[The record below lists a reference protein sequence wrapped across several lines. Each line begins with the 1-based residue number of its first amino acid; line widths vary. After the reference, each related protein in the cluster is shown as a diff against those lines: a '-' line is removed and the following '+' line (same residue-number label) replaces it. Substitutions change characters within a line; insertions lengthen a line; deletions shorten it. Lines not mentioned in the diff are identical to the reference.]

1 MNGGRAIARHQVSRR
16 RRIFADPSGQLVS
29 LMGRMLDSSISK
41 RPEDLAAPDKH
52 GGCLAPMIAMVL
64 VAMTGFACYLPF

>member
-1 MNGGRAIARHQVSRR
+1 
-16 RRIFADPSGQLVS
+16 
-29 LMGRMLDSSISK
+29 MGRMLDSSISK
-41 RPEDLAAPDKH
+41 RPEDLVAPDKH